1 MAFITGKNAVIT
13 FGSTVYACLTDI
25 AINGSGNTVSQE
37 CSTDGTGA
45 ATMNRAAGAES
56 WSVSGTM
63 LLPTLAVTVPAA
75 LDVATSGAVIAS
87 PQGDAVGDAEYTW
100 TTGVIS
106 THNVVGAMGDFV
118 KLDITIDCNGAP
130 TIALKGA

>member
-1 MAFITGKNAVIT
+1 MAFITGKNAILS
-13 FGSTVYACLTDI
+13 FGGTAYACLTDI

-56 WSVSGTM
+56 WSVSATM

-75 LDVATSGAVIAS
+75 LDVATSGAVIAY
-87 PQGDAVGDAEYTW
+87 PQGDAVGDVGYTW

-106 THNVVGAMGDFV
+106 AHNVVGSTGDFV
-118 KLDITIDCNGAP
+118 KLDVSIDCDGAP
-130 TIALKGA
+130 TIALKV